1 MSGGG
6 RTGTVLMNDVQ
17 PYAFGRA
24 AAEPSAAIGG
34 LEKLG
39 DRLAKKLRGLIE
51 PYSGTR
57 PGVTPK
63 PLDNTMFMMWDACV
77 PSFVSLSLYRLLP
90 MKGVVTLRMDAKLVS
105 QLVDRFYG
113 GRGSGSQGDNRE
125 FTPTENRFIGRISN
139 QIMMALADCWVD
151 IAKLEPVLIGR
162 ETGIAQAEILPADAD
177 VIVQTFEID
186 LGGKENSLVEIVYS
200 QDGLNSLEIN
210 SPGPRKTE
218 AVRARDPVWQAQL
231 GRRLE
236 EVRLPVK
243 TVLARPNLKMS
254 ELMALKPGDVIPI
267 QIARHLPLIVGDR
280 VFAHGTVGEQD
291 GCAAFMIE
299 KLS

>member
-1 MSGGG
+1 
-6 RTGTVLMNDVQ
+6 MNDVQ

-39 DRLAKKLRGLIE
+39 ERLAKKLRGLIE
-51 PYSGTR
+51 PYSGAR
-57 PGVTPK
+57 PGVTAK
-63 PLDNTMFMMWDACV
+63 PLDHTMFMMWDACV

-90 MKGVVTLRMDAKLVS
+90 MKGMVTLRIDAGLVS

-113 GRGSGSQGDNRE
+113 GRGAGVQSGSVE
-125 FTPTENRFIGRISN
+125 FTPTEARFIARVSN
-139 QIMMALADCWVD
+139 QIMMALADSWAD
-151 IAKLEPVLIGR
+151 IAKLEPVLVGR
-162 ETGIAQAEILPADAD
+162 ETGVAQAEILPADSD

-186 LGGKENSLVEIVYS
+186 LGTKENRLIEIVYP
-200 QDGLNSLEIN
+200 QEGLNGLEVN
-210 SPGPRKTE
+210 APGPRKAE

-236 EVRLPVK
+236 DVRLPVK

-254 ELMALKPGDVIPI
+254 ELMALKPGDVIPV

-299 KLS
+299 KLA